1 MMGQMLAMFLPKRAK
16 PAMRPSSTMVK
27 PLGASLHSQS
37 SPTLM
42 RVTRAELTKAAEMPA
57 IWM

>member
-16 PAMRPSSTMVK
+16 PAIRPSSTTVK
-27 PLGASLHSQS
+27 PLGDSLHSQS
-37 SPTLM
+37 SPRLI
-42 RVTRAELTKAAEMPA
+42 RVTRAELTKAALMPA

>member
-1 MMGQMLAMFLPKRAK
+1 MAMFLPKRAK